1 MNVLIIEDEAPA
13 ASWLADLLLKY
24 NGGIRVLE
32 TLGSVED
39 AIRWFVNNPAPD
51 LVLMDVHLSDGNV
64 FRLFDAVQVRSPIIF
79 TTAHQQYALQAFRV
93 NSIDYVLKP
102 VTFGRLAEALQKWQ
116 RWTDGALPVPVVR
129 TPALTT
135 APAASPNAYKS
146 RFLVRYGDR
155 LQFKSAAEVAYFW
168 ADGKTAYLVA
178 ADGRR
183 YIVDYTLEELEYL
196 LDPHYFYRLNRKVLA
211 RIEAVKEIKAYA
223 GGRLK
228 VQLLPPPE
236 GEVVVSRERV
246 PDFKGWLDK

>member
-24 NGGIRVLE
+24 NGGIQVLE

-39 AIRWFVNNPAPD
+39 AIRWFLNNPAPD
-51 LVLMDVHLSDGNV
+51 LVLMDVHLSDGNG
-64 FRLFDAVQVRSPIIF
+64 FRIFDAVQVNCPIIF

-93 NSIDYVLKP
+93 NSIDYLLKP
-102 VTFGRLAEALQKWQ
+102 VTFGRLAQALQKWQ
-116 RWTDGALPVPVVR
+116 LWTDGTFPVPVR
-129 TPALTT
+129 P
-135 APAASPNAYKS
+135 PAAPPNAYKS
-146 RFLVRYGDR
+146 RFLVRFGDHI
-155 LQFKSAAEVAYFW
+155 QYKSAAEVAYFW
-168 ADGKTAYLVA
+168 ADGKTTYLMA
-178 ADGRR
+178 GDGRR
-183 YIVDYTLEELEYL
+183 YIVDYTLEELEHL
-196 LDPHYFYRLNRKVLA
+196 LDPHYFYRLSRKVLA
-211 RIEAVKEIKAYA
+211 RIEAVKDIKAYP

>member
-32 TLGSVED
+32 TVGSVED
-39 AIRWFVNNPAPD
+39 AIRWFLNNPAPD
-51 LVLMDVHLSDGNV
+51 LVLMDVHLSDGNG
-64 FRLFDAVQVRSPIIF
+64 FHIFDAVQVHSPIIF

-102 VTFGRLAEALQKWQ
+102 VTFGRLAQALQKLQ
-116 RWTDGALPVPVVR
+116 LWTEGPVQVRSVALPPI
-129 TPALTT
+129 PAGV
-135 APAASPNAYKS
+135 PNAYKS
-146 RFLVRYGDR
+146 RFLVRFGDR

-196 LDPHYFYRLNRKVLA
+196 LDPHYFYRLSRKVLA
-211 RIEAVKEIKAYA
+211 RIEAVKDIKAYP

-246 PDFKGWLDK
+246 PDFKEWLDK

>member
-32 TLGSVED
+32 TVGSVED
-39 AIRWFVNNPAPD
+39 AIRWFLNNPAPD
-51 LVLMDVHLSDGNV
+51 LVLMDVHLSDGNG
-64 FRLFDAVQVRSPIIF
+64 FRIFDAVQVRSPIIF

-102 VTFGRLAEALQKWQ
+102 VTFGRLAQALQKWQ
-116 RWTDGALPVPVVR
+116 HWTDGTFPVPVLGA
-129 TPALTT
+129 ALPPVPV
-135 APAASPNAYKS
+135 ALPGAYKS

-155 LQFKSAAEVAYFW
+155 LQFKVAAEVAYFW

-178 ADGRR
+178 TDGRR

-196 LDPHYFYRLNRKVLA
+196 LDPHYFYRLSRKVLA
-211 RIEAVKEIKAYA
+211 RIEAVKRSKPTRAA
-223 GGRLK
+223 G
-228 VQLLPPPE
+228 
-236 GEVVVSRERV
+236 
-246 PDFKGWLDK
+246 